1 MHKRMAERLQGARY
15 RQAGSEASRRCSR
28 DVESS
33 DLSAL
38 CQHKHI
44 LDVDAGIM
52 NCALKFGIAK

>member
-1 MHKRMAERLQGARY
+1 MAEQLQGARY

-28 DVESS
+28 DAGRS

-38 CQHKHI
+38 CQHKRI

-52 NCALKFGIAK
+52 NCALKFGMAK